1 MGEST
6 VYFCDGCRQTRPSG
20 DLVRIGF
27 AGKAWGDVCSLTCG
41 QQWLEAQWQMHC
53 IDEKTPPPSVR
64 R

>member
-27 AGKAWGDVCSLTCG
+27 AGKAWGDVC
-41 QQWLEAQWQMHC
+41 
-53 IDEKTPPPSVR
+53 
-64 R
+64 